1 MVSPAQPGPVRAD
14 APASTPLTNAAFI
27 VENQKGEVT
36 SFTTDDQGHF
46 RKLLAAGHYKI
57 SLKGKTAGIGHFG
70 PFEVD
75 VVAGK
80 MTNVQWNCDSGLR

>member
-14 APASTPLTNAAFI
+14 APASKPLADSVFI
-27 VENQKGEVT
+27 VENQQGEVT
-36 SFTTDDQGHF
+36 SFTTDAQGHF
-46 RKLLAAGHYKI
+46 RKLLPPGQYKI
-57 SLKGKTAGIGHFG
+57 SLKGKTGGIGHFG

-80 MTNVQWNCDSGLR
+80 MTNVQWKCDSGLR

>member
-1 MVSPAQPGPVRAD
+1 MISPAQPGPTRND
-14 APASTPLTNAAFI
+14 APASKPLSDAAFV

-36 SFTTDDQGHF
+36 SFSTDGEGHF
-46 RKLLAAGHYKI
+46 QKFLAPGHYKI
-57 SLKGKTAGIGHFG
+57 SLKGKTAGIGHYG

-80 MTNVQWNCDSGLR
+80 MTQVEWKCDSGLR